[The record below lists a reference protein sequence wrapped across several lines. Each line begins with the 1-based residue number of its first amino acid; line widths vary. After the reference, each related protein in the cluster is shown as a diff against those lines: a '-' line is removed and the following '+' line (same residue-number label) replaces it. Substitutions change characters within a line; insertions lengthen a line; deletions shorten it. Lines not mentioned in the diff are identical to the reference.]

1 MAICW
6 LAKQNLVTQ
15 NIKYIYDS
23 ASGGRRYQTV
33 IAHISEGNSNAGTK
47 GWFETYPKKDLHGKE
62 LPENQQYAGAH
73 FGIEKDGHIEQFV
86 DTKYICWGAGSAN
99 VHAIHVENVGHS
111 TDRLTDDQ
119 VVMLANILAWA
130 NKTHAIALDLN
141 YPLAFS
147 SDSANVAS
155 ISSDW
160 YNPTNSGLGFHA
172 QYGGHPAWPG
182 QGVVSRLP
190 EVVKVATDIISGAQP
205 YRLM

>member
-1 MAICW
+1 
-6 LAKQNLVTQ
+6 
-15 NIKYIYDS
+15 
-23 ASGGRRYQTV
+23 
-33 IAHISEGNSNAGTK
+33 
-47 GWFETYPKKDLHGKE
+47 
-62 LPENQQYAGAH
+62 
-73 FGIEKDGHIEQFV
+73 
-86 DTKYICWGAGSAN
+86 
-99 VHAIHVENVGHS
+99 
-111 TDRLTDDQ
+111 
-119 VVMLANILAWA
+119 MLANILAWA

-172 QYGGHPAWPG
+172 QYGGHPACPG